1 MKKSVSVLILML
13 LIIALLVVSACFGIR
28 GIGLKSVFDEDAIR
42 KGLDLVGGTSIT
54 LEATMD
60 GVVNDGSLSA
70 PDTADETP
78 DTSDVAA
85 GENVDDNTDGADDET
100 ADGVANGAVDENA
113 DTTNGETADETADT
127 PVDETTDT
135 ETANTVTDDM
145 MDAVV
150 AVLNQRVTAAGYTEA
165 TVTKIGDKHRVRVD
179 IPDVADPEEAIKLVG
194 ATAQL
199 YFIDSEGNV
208 VLTGQQVVSAKMEN
222 QQDPTTGAV
231 RPVVALQL
239 DNSARQSFADA
250 TERMAQKAQGENYI
264 AIILDDQII
273 SMPSVS
279 SRIDSTDCIITGP
292 DADEAKMIANLISSG
307 NLPCALNVVETRS
320 VGATLGAD
328 AFTKALKA
336 GLIGIILVMLFMIV
350 MYQLPGFVASLALV
364 AYIAITVLC
373 LVGFRINLSLPGIA
387 GIFLTIGMAVD
398 ANVIIFERIREEL
411 NGGKSVRAAVKSGFN
426 RAFSAIIDSNV
437 TTLIASL
444 VLWKFGT
451 GAIQGFAITLFMGVL
466 ISFISALFITK
477 TLLDALVGMGVT
489 NVKLFGAKYAENN

>member
-70 PDTADETP
+70 PDAAADETP
-78 DTSDVAA
+78 DTSDEAA
-85 GENVDDNTDGADDET
+85 GENVDSTADETTEETADTAVDET
-100 ADGVANGAVDENA
+100 ADGA
-113 DTTNGETADETADT
+113 T
-127 PVDETTDT
+127 DETTDTPADETTNT

-250 TERMAQKAQGENYI
+250 TERMAKKAQGENYI

-307 NLPCALNVVETRS
+307 NLPCALNVGETRS

-350 MYQLPGFVASLALV
+350 MYQLPGLVASLALV

-398 ANVIIFERIREEL
+398 ANVIIFERVREEL
-411 NGGKSVRAAVKSGFN
+411 NGGKSVRAAVKAGFN
-426 RAFSAIIDSNV
+426 HAFSAIIDSNV
-437 TTLIASL
+437 TTLIAAV

-451 GAIQGFAITLFMGVL
+451 GAIQGFAITLFIGVL

-489 NVKLFGAKYAENN
+489 NIKLFGAKYAENN

>member
-1 MKKSVSVLILML
+1 MKKSVSVLILMIL
-13 LIIALLVVSACFGIR
+13 VIALLVVSACFGIR
-28 GIGLKSVFDEDAIR
+28 GIGLKSIFAEDAIR

-60 GVVNDGSLSA
+60 GVVSDNGSSETTDIA
-70 PDTADETP
+70 ADETTVDETTTDETTTDETTADET
-78 DTSDVAA
+78 TA
-85 GENVDDNTDGADDET
+85 DET
-100 ADGVANGAVDENA
+100 
-113 DTTNGETADETADT
+113 TADETATDDTAADET
-127 PVDETTDT
+127 PVDEAATD
-135 ETANTVTDDM
+135 ETVAADGITDEM

-150 AVLNQRVTAAGYTEA
+150 AVLNQRVTAANYTEA

-179 IPDVADPEEAIKLVG
+179 IPDVDDPEEAIKLVG

-199 YFIDSEGNV
+199 YFIDSDGNV
-208 VLTGQQVVSAKMEN
+208 VLTGQDVVSAKMEN
-222 QQDPTTGAV
+222 QQDGTTGAV
-231 RPVVALQL
+231 RPVVALKL
-239 DNSARQSFADA
+239 NNSARQKFAEA
-250 TERMAQKAQGENYI
+250 TERMAAKSAGENYI
-264 AIILDDQII
+264 AIILDDQLI

-279 SRIDSTDCIITGP
+279 ERIDSTDCIITGP
-292 DADEAKMIANLISSG
+292 DAEEAKMIANLISSG
-307 NLPCALNVVETRS
+307 NLPCALKVVETRS

-328 AFTKALKA
+328 AFAKAMKA
-336 GLIGIILVMLFMIV
+336 GLIGIILVMLFMILI
-350 MYQLPGFVASLALV
+350 YQLPGLVASIALV
-364 AYIAITVLC
+364 AYIAITILC
-373 LVGFRINLSLPGIA
+373 VVGFRINLSLPGIA

-426 RAFSAIIDSNV
+426 RAFSAIIDSNI

-466 ISFISALFITK
+466 ISFVSALFITK

-489 NVKLFGAKYAENN
+489 NIKLFGAKYADNN

>member
-113 DTTNGETADETADT
+113 DTTNGETADETADN
-127 PVDETTDT
+127 PVDGTTDT

-398 ANVIIFERIREEL
+398 ANVIIFERIRDEL

-489 NVKLFGAKYAENN
+489 NIKLFGAKYAENN